1 MTRLSLFNSP
11 LFLGFDHFE
20 QALDRISKTAADGY
34 PPYNVEQVSE
44 NRLRITLAVA
54 GFGAEDLQVRLE
66 DNQLVVR
73 GKQKSDKDHVYL
85 HRGIAARQ
93 FQRSFV
99 LAEGIEVIDASLQN
113 GLLHIDLE
121 RPVIPP
127 QIKTIAIN
135 VGDGEPKRVPAES
148 PAAKNVSHQT

>member
-1 MTRLSLFNSP
+1 MTRLSPFNSP

-20 QALDRISKTAADGY
+20 RTLDRISKAAVDGY
-34 PPYNVEQVSE
+34 PPYNVEQIGE

-54 GFGAEDLQVRLE
+54 GFTMDDLAVRVE

-73 GKQKSDKDHVYL
+73 GKQTEDKDRLYL

-99 LAEGIEVIDASLQN
+99 LAEGIEVKGAWLDN
-113 GLLHIDLE
+113 GLLHVDLE
-121 RPVIPP
+121 RPVPETRVRIVEIRKPETSGR
-127 QIKTIAIN
+127 TID
-135 VGDGEPKRVPAES
+135 VKPES
-148 PAAKNVSHQT
+148 SG

>member
-1 MTRLSLFNSP
+1 MTRLSPFNSP

-20 QALDRISKTAADGY
+20 RTLDRISKAAADGY
-34 PPYNVEQVSE
+34 PPYNVEQIGE

-54 GFGAEDLQVRLE
+54 GFTMEDLAVRIE

-73 GKQKSDKDHVYL
+73 GKQTDEKDRIYL

-99 LAEGIEVIDASLQN
+99 LAEGIEVKGAWLDN

-121 RPVIPP
+121 RPMPE
-127 QIKTIAIN
+127 T
-135 VGDGEPKRVPAES
+135 RVRVVEIRKPDAGGRSIDLKPES
-148 PAAKNVSHQT
+148 SD